1 MLETEVCNEGVK
13 FSDTFSLKMR
23 YCLVQTSLTKTNL
36 LVTAQ
41 IVYIKQVNGL
51 IKRLLFL

>member
-23 YCLVQTSLTKTNL
+23 YCLVQTSLTRTNL
-36 LVTAQ
+36 LVTGQ